1 MVYWYSLRITKYS
14 NSDFAHCLENG
25 LLSSVFRL
33 NSQIF
38 SAGLSFREAERRL
51 KETGPNIPIHTKF
64 PRWWHLLWNALFHP
78 FHIILIVL
86 SVLSYITSDEP
97 NGCIM
102 LVLVFIS
109 VSLRF
114 YQVLSSL
121 LVQFFYRSYH
131 IFLTCETWHLKVCIC
146 ECQEYSSSKAA
157 MKLSEFL
164 SFPVKVQRCAGRT
177 VQTELVV
184 QVDQKNVVPGDIIIF
199 EPGDLFPGDV
209 RLLTSKNL
217 VVRYRLKVLLIIETE
232 ISRFCS
238 VNSVI

>member
-1 MVYWYSLRITKYS
+1 MGFFLKLFITETIDGGSRTEGEAKVYSWLYALAQSGKDLVYEYVRST
-14 NSDFAHCLENG
+14 E
-25 LLSSVFRL
+25 R
-33 NSQIF
+33 
-38 SAGLSFREAERRL
+38 GLSFREAERRL

-86 SVLSYITSDEP
+86 SVLSYIASDEP

-114 YQVLSSL
+114 Y
-121 LVQFFYRSYH
+121 
-131 IFLTCETWHLKVCIC
+131 
-146 ECQEYSSSKAA
+146 QEYSSSKAA

-217 VVRYRLKVLLIIETE
+217 VVSQSSLTGEFGATEKTADIREDSSTPLLDLKNICFMG
-232 ISRFCS
+232 S
-238 VNSVI
+238 